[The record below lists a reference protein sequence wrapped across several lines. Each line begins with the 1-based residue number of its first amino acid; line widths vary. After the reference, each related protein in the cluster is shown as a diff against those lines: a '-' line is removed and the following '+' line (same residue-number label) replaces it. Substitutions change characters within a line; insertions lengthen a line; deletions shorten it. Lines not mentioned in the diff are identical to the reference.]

1 MVVVVGCGEKK
12 FRSYNLYEIGEV
24 LRLRLSLF
32 KVFFRFIDFF
42 KL

>member
-1 MVVVVGCGEKK
+1 MVVVVGCEEKK